1 MLTGLALMVVLDAII
16 ISPGPNLARAILAL
30 VVTVVV
36 GGFVLATWLSNSR
49 MEREAAQKG
58 GNGEGKSS
66 SQRRLGE
73 VGLCPPEPRPS
84 APPLYNH

>member
-66 SQRRLGE
+66 SSDASGK
-73 VGLCPPEPRPS
+73 
-84 APPLYNH
+84 

>member
-1 MLTGLALMVVLDAII
+1 MLAGLALMVVLDAII
-16 ISPGPNLARAILAL
+16 ISPGPNLARGILAL

-36 GGFVLATWLSNSR
+36 GGFVLATWLTNSR

-66 SQRRLGE
+66 TRDA
-73 VGLCPPEPRPS
+73 S
-84 APPLYNH
+84 AK